1 MPRQVGLSHL
11 WARFRV
17 CGVLL
22 MILAAA
28 APGAPQQA
36 GGVVLDSSEPLFGVL
51 AARVAAGEDTVT
63 TSGTGQEEHR
73 IVSEYLKRKNI
84 PVSAQIRAVFSEV
97 QVRPK
102 SGGYLSQCISL
113 ALLMGPPPDY
123 KPTAP
128 QNTLPPDA
136 RKLLGLVP
144 LLKSFYDQAN
154 LTDLWAQMQPR
165 IQAEID
171 RQSPAIRRTIE
182 LSDVYLR
189 FPSGAYL
196 GRTYDIILSPLGPP
210 EQVHARVYGQDY
222 YLVVTPSR
230 EPKIAEI
237 RHQYL
242 HFLLDPLAFK
252 YSTELDKKA
261 EIKFLAR
268 PAPMLPSD
276 FREDFGLFIVESLI
290 HAVEMRLDKRPA
302 NEAAKRLQELAEQGF
317 ILAPYFYSALLEYE
331 KQDTPMSLYFREM
344 IQNISLP
351 KEKEMLAK
359 IQFTPSP
366 EPGTSEQVPAVSQ
379 EEALLIQGDNLIA
392 EGKYL
397 DAKGVF
403 RNVLDSLNP
412 KSERALFGMAVVS
425 SNTLK
430 PGLAEDYFKKTLEV
444 AEDLRI
450 VTWSHIY
457 LGRLY
462 DIETDRKRA
471 LSEYQA
477 AALTATP
484 YPDAYRA
491 VQDGLQ
497 RPFGFHK

>member
-1 MPRQVGLSHL
+1 MT
-11 WARFRV
+11 
-17 CGVLL
+17 
-22 MILAAA
+22 LAAA
-28 APGAPQQA
+28 VRGYSQQP

-51 AARVAAGEDTVT
+51 AARVAAGEDSASA
-63 TSGTGQEEHR
+63 SGTGQEER
-73 IVSEYLKRKNI
+73 RVVSEYLRRKKI
-84 PVSAQIRAVFSEV
+84 PVSAEMRAVFSDA

-102 SGGYLSQCISL
+102 TGGNLSQCVSL

-123 KPTAP
+123 KPSAP
-128 QNTLPPDA
+128 QDTLPPDA
-136 RKLLGLVP
+136 KKLLGLVP

-171 RQSPAIRRTIE
+171 RQSPTIRRTIE

-196 GRTYDIILSPLGPP
+196 GRTYAIVLSPLGPP
-210 EQVHARVYGQDY
+210 EQVQARVYGQNY

-230 EPKIAEI
+230 DPKIAEI

-252 YSTELDKKA
+252 YSLELDKKA
-261 EIKFLAR
+261 ELKFLAR

-276 FREDFGLFIVESLI
+276 FREDFGLFIIESLI
-290 HAVEMRLDKRPA
+290 YAVEMRLDKRPA
-302 NEAAKRLQELAEQGF
+302 NEAAKRLEELAGQGF
-317 ILAPYFYSALLEYE
+317 ILAPYFYTSLLEYE
-331 KQDTPMSLYFREM
+331 KQDTPMSMFFKEM
-344 IQNISLP
+344 IQKISLP
-351 KEKEMLAK
+351 QEKEKLAK
-359 IQFTPSP
+359 IKFTPSP
-366 EPGTSEQVPAVSQ
+366 EPVAAEQAPAVSQ
-379 EEALLIQGDNLIA
+379 EEASLTQGDNLIA

-397 DAKGVF
+397 EAKGVF
-403 RNVLDSLNP
+403 RNVLDSLDP
-412 KSERALFGMAVVS
+412 KSARALFGMAVVS

-430 PGLAEDYFKKTLEV
+430 PGLAEDYFRKTLEV

-450 VTWSHIY
+450 VTWSHID

-471 LSEYQA
+471 LNEYQA
-477 AALTATP
+477 AALTATS